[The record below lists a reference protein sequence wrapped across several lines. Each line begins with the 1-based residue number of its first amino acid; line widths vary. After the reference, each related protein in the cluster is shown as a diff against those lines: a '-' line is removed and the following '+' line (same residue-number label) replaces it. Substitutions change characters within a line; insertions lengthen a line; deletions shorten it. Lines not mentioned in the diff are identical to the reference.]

1 MRKPIDELKTSTKY
15 LLNKGLN
22 LIMEIISKKNIFKYQ
37 TNQIIWIIYLLPEE
51 LSQAEEWA
59 ALVTSNLCESNKYF

>member
-22 LIMEIISKKNIFKYQ
+22 LIMEIIPKNYF
-37 TNQIIWIIYLLPEE
+37 QI
-51 LSQAEEWA
+51 
-59 ALVTSNLCESNKYF
+59 SNKSNYMEHIFASRGAVTGRGVGSTYDLQFV